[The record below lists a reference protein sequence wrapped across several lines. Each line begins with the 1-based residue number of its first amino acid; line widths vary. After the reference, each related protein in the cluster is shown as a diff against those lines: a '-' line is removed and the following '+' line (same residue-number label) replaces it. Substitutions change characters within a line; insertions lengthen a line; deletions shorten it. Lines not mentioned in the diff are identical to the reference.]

1 MVVVMTQQLGPT
13 IRSALSDE
21 SEYVRSSAADTFEM
35 LHNKLGV
42 QAIEEIIPHLLDLLQ
57 ASEEEKARALDGLRR
72 ILAAKGRAVLPAVLP
87 KLTQKPVNTA
97 TLAFLASAAGEHLSR
112 YVDQVMAALIDSLVD
127 NECSQRNYFK
137 SLPVSYNILVIS
149 KFVFEIISKCLG

>member
-87 KLTQKPVNTA
+87 KLTQNPSILLLWHFWHQLQENIFQDMLIK
-97 TLAFLASAAGEHLSR
+97 SWRLS
-112 YVDQVMAALIDSLVD
+112 LIRLLIM
-127 NECSQRNYFK
+127 NAHK
-137 SLPVSYNILVIS
+137 G
-149 KFVFEIISKCLG
+149 IISNHFPYHKIFRG

>member
-72 ILAAKGRAVLPAVLP
+72 ILAARDVQFCQQFYQNSLRNPSIL
-87 KLTQKPVNTA
+87 LLWHFWHQLQENI
-97 TLAFLASAAGEHLSR
+97 FR
-112 YVDQVMAALIDSLVD
+112 DMLI
-127 NECSQRNYFK
+127 K
-137 SLPVSYNILVIS
+137 SWRL
-149 KFVFEIISKCLG
+149 